1 MIVEREFLVE
11 LTSATTS
18 TRTPLDVRPVGT
30 AYRSA
35 KEDMVQGNVVFQIGS
50 LFKAFLTQRTRLVGA
65 TPMSL
70 EKRAQAFQPIA
81 ELRIRSLSSV
91 VSLHLCSITYRRK
104 GGGWEMER
112 SVLVVLIIINN
123 SLHLKLLGAS
133 FCIAGTG
140 PLHLEPHLVSSC
152 HQSLSHCCTTDKWGF
167 FLAALRKTLFWV

>member
-11 LTSATTS
+11 LTSATKLTSATTS

-70 EKRAQAFQPIA
+70 EKRA
-81 ELRIRSLSSV
+81 
-91 VSLHLCSITYRRK
+91 
-104 GGGWEMER
+104 
-112 SVLVVLIIINN
+112 
-123 SLHLKLLGAS
+123 
-133 FCIAGTG
+133 
-140 PLHLEPHLVSSC
+140 
-152 HQSLSHCCTTDKWGF
+152 
-167 FLAALRKTLFWV
+167 

>member
-35 KEDMVQGNVVFQIGS
+35 KEDMVQGNVCIQIGS

-81 ELRIRSLSSV
+81 ELRIIS
-91 VSLHLCSITYRRK
+91 T
-104 GGGWEMER
+104 
-112 SVLVVLIIINN
+112 
-123 SLHLKLLGAS
+123 
-133 FCIAGTG
+133 
-140 PLHLEPHLVSSC
+140 
-152 HQSLSHCCTTDKWGF
+152 F
-167 FLAALRKTLFWV
+167 FLVLYLRKPNMGP

>member
-11 LTSATTS
+11 LISATTS

-65 TPMSL
+65 TPRSL

-91 VSLHLCSITYRRK
+91 VSLHLC
-104 GGGWEMER
+104 
-112 SVLVVLIIINN
+112 LI
-123 SLHLKLLGAS
+123 L
-133 FCIAGTG
+133 
-140 PLHLEPHLVSSC
+140 
-152 HQSLSHCCTTDKWGF
+152 
-167 FLAALRKTLFWV
+167 